1 MSLLRPRDRLRPR
14 TRARRGGCANQP
26 GNPTGNQTDNDQ
38 PSQAQQGA
46 VMGALLG
53 AVVGAAASRK
63 NRGMGALIGAVAG
76 GLAGGIVGQYRDQQL
91 ATRAQAAQHY
101 GVPPSSAGQRLEIE
115 AATLAP
121 PAAGAGAAVESTVN
135 YTALAPTDGGAI
147 DVREVRTLVAADNS
161 TLQLGD
167 RKVSRPQGSHQ
178 SIFRF
183 TMPADFPPGSYR
195 LVTTVQAGQQIK
207 SIERPLQVI

>member
-1 MSLLRPRDRLRPR
+1 MNPCSVRWVATGLALALG
-14 TRARRGGCANQP
+14 AAGCANQP
-26 GNPTGNQTDNDQ
+26 GNQPGNDQ

-46 VMGALLG
+46 VLGALLG
-53 AVVGAAASRK
+53 AVIGAAANK
-63 NRGMGALIGAVAG
+63 KDRGKGAMIGAVAG
-76 GLAGGIVGQYRDQQL
+76 GVAGGIIGQYRDQQL
-91 ATRAQAAQHY
+91 ATRAQAAQRY

-121 PAAGAGAAVESTVN
+121 SAAGAGAAVESTVN
-135 YTALAPTDGGAI
+135 YTALAPTDGTAI
-147 DVREVRTLVAADNS
+147 EVREVRTLVAADNS

-167 RKVSRPQGSHQ
+167 RQVSRAQGSHQ
-178 SIFRF
+178 SNFRF
-183 TMPADFPPGSYR
+183 TMPADFPRGSYR

>member
-1 MSLLRPRDRLRPR
+1 MSPCSIRMIASGLVLALG
-14 TRARRGGCANQP
+14 TAGCANQP
-26 GNPTGNQTDNDQ
+26 GSSPGNDQ

-46 VMGALLG
+46 VLG
-53 AVVGAAASRK
+53 AVLGALVGAAANK
-63 NRGMGALIGAVAG
+63 KDRGKGALIGAVAG
-76 GLAGGIVGQYRDQQL
+76 GVAGGIIGQYRDQKI
-91 ATRAQAAQHY
+91 ATRAQAAQRY
-101 GVPPSSAGQRLEIE
+101 GVPTSSAGQRLEIE

-121 PAAGAGAAVESTVN
+121 PTAGAGAAVESTVN
-135 YTALAPTDGGAI
+135 YTALAPTDGGEI

-167 RKVSRPQGSHQ
+167 RQVSRSQGSHQ
-178 SIFRF
+178 SNFRF
-183 TMPADFPPGSYR
+183 TMPADFPRGSYR